1 MNNRRGH
8 PVLVSASILLATIMQ
23 VLDTTI
29 ANVALPHMR
38 GGLSA
43 SLDQVAWV
51 LTSYIVAGAIMTLPI
66 GYLSNRYGR
75 RRIILWSVIGFT
87 LASMLCGQASSL
99 EEMIT
104 WRIVQGVFGAAIVP
118 LCQATLLDTFP
129 KEKHATAMSF
139 WGIGVMV
146 GPVLG
151 PTLGGW
157 LTEYYS
163 WRWVFYIN
171 APIGALSIL
180 GIYLYLPETE
190 SRKIRF
196 DTLGFSLL
204 ALAVAALQLLV
215 DRGEHVDWFESVEI
229 RLYAVA
235 IFLGVSLF
243 AVHLRTSSQR
253 FLSPEL
259 LRDVNFVSGLIF
271 IFVVGMVMLATMTLL
286 PPFLQQWKGYPVATT
301 GLIMMPRG
309 LGTIASMMAVTYL
322 LRFFDIRLL
331 IVTGMGLTALAL
343 HQMAGFTLEVEQ
355 RDLISTGVIQGLGMG
370 LITVPTSILAFA
382 TLAPHLRNEGAALYS
397 LLRNL
402 GSSIGVSIVMASLTR
417 NLWIN
422 QQQLAERLQ
431 LPPSL
436 LHDLNPDHNL
446 MAIPGAIMQEVSR
459 QAAEIAYVNNFH
471 LLTLVTLAAT
481 PLVLLLS
488 NPSERRRTS

>member
-1 MNNRRGH
+1 
-8 PVLVSASILLATIMQ
+8 
-23 VLDTTI
+23 
-29 ANVALPHMR
+29 
-38 GGLSA
+38 
-43 SLDQVAWV
+43 
-51 LTSYIVAGAIMTLPI
+51 
-66 GYLSNRYGR
+66 
-75 RRIILWSVIGFT
+75 
-87 LASMLCGQASSL
+87 LASMLCGQASTLS
-99 EEMIT
+99 EMIG
-104 WRIVQGVFGAAIVP
+104 WRIVQGVFGAAVVP

-129 KEKHATAMSF
+129 KEKHATAMSL

-157 LTEYYS
+157 LTEYYN

-171 APIGALSIL
+171 APIGILSII

-190 SRKIRF
+190 HRKVRF
-196 DTLGFSLL
+196 DALGFSLL

-215 DRGEHVDWFESVEI
+215 DRGEHVDWFDAIEI
-229 RLYAVA
+229 RLYLVA
-235 IFLGVSLF
+235 ICAAICLF
-243 AVHLRTSSQR
+243 AVHVRTSSQR

-271 IFVVGMVMLATMTLL
+271 IFVVGLVMLATMTLL

-301 GLIMMPRG
+301 GLILMPRG
-309 LGTIASMMAVTYL
+309 LGTIVSMMAVTYL
-322 LRFFDIRLL
+322 VRVFDTRLL
-331 IVTGMGLTALAL
+331 IVAGMCLTALAL
-343 HQMAGFTLEVEQ
+343 HQMSGFTLDVEQ
-355 RDLISTGVIQGLGMG
+355 RALVSTGLIQGLGMG

-422 QQQLAERLQ
+422 QQQLGERLQ
-431 LPPSL
+431 LPSGL
-436 LHDLNPDHNL
+436 LHELNPDNDL
-446 MAIPGAIMQEVSR
+446 MAIPGAIVQEVSR

-471 LLTLVTLAAT
+471 LLTLVTLAAI
-481 PLVLLLS
+481 PLVFLLS
-488 NPSERRRTS
+488 SPAEQRRAA